1 MKAES
6 TPLIQPT
13 RVLLFGIWRHL
24 TRRRRIQLGLLLVV
38 MLVSGAAELLSLGSV
53 LPFLAVLSD
62 PQHLWQKPWVQI
74 FASRIGFTQANDL
87 LLPASL
93 LFASAAVLA
102 ALVRLA
108 NLWINGRLA
117 AAIGSDLSC
126 EAYQR
131 TLYQPYGVHVQR
143 NSAAVITATTIQ
155 IDRTVAALTVFLQ
168 LMTALVVAVG
178 LLTGLLLI
186 NWVVALSAALLFLTT
201 YSILAITVRKELH
214 VNSQRISVAVKQQ
227 IQALQEGLGSIRDV
241 LLDGNQK
248 TYVEIYRLADRPQ
261 RQLQAKNQYLVLF
274 PRYAVEALGLV
285 AIALLAWLLIRQQ
298 SSDAGVIQFHGEL
311 AHGAQLLIPPLQ
323 QV

>member
-38 MLVSGAAELLSLGSV
+38 MLVSGGAELLSLGSV

-178 LLTGLLLI
+178 LL
-186 NWVVALSAALLFLTT
+186 
-201 YSILAITVRKELH
+201 
-214 VNSQRISVAVKQQ
+214 
-227 IQALQEGLGSIRDV
+227 
-241 LLDGNQK
+241 
-248 TYVEIYRLADRPQ
+248 
-261 RQLQAKNQYLVLF
+261 LVS
-274 PRYAVEALGLV
+274 Y
-285 AIALLAWLLIRQQ
+285 
-298 SSDAGVIQFHGEL
+298 
-311 AHGAQLLIPPLQ
+311 
-323 QV
+323 